1 VPSPRGASRPPGEHE
16 MSPWLAVLLVV
27 VLTALALTAVGSS
40 PATATSKRLW
50 MSAIFLSG
58 SLAIAG
64 SVWQTRKAL
73 EDAAALVGTTMSPQP
88 VKKTPVG
95 PTNKQTI
102 EFEDRVRRLEAGR
115 QVRTIPPEVANEIS
129 AYLQPFGSR
138 RVIVSCIPNDLEA
151 YQYAN
156 QLVNILKGANWD
168 AQGPEQTKVFGDFRT
183 PAINIFVNS
192 ADRSDTAKVLLDGFA
207 KFNIPY
213 QSRVTPSQAIPNAE
227 TIELFIGK
235 TQSLNVSA
243 DSE

>member
-1 VPSPRGASRPPGEHE
+1 
-16 MSPWLAVLLVV
+16 MSPWFSVLLVV
-27 VLTALALTAVGSS
+27 FLAALALTAAGSA
-40 PATATSKRLW
+40 PVTPRGKRLW
-50 MSAIFLSG
+50 MAIIFLSG

-64 SVWQTRKAL
+64 SVWQTRKAGDDSAVL
-73 EDAAALVGTTMSPQP
+73 AGSTTAPQP
-88 VKKTPVG
+88 AKKTPSG
-95 PTNKQTI
+95 Q
-102 EFEDRVRRLEAGR
+102 FETGR
-115 QVRTIPPEVANEIS
+115 QVRTIPPEVADKLS

-168 AQGPEQTKVFGDFRT
+168 AQGPEQTKVFGEFRT

-192 ADRSDTAKVLLDGFA
+192 ADRSDTAKVLLGAFA

-213 QSRVTPSQAIPNAE
+213 QSRVTPRQAIPDAE

-235 TQSLNVSA
+235 TQSLSVSA